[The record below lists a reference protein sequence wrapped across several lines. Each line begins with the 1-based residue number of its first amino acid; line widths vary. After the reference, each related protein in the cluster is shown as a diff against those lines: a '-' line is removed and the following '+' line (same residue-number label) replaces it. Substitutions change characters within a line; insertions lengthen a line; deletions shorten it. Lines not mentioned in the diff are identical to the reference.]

1 MTIVTTPECG
11 RYVLDWERLLREVR
25 QAQDEIYT
33 RTARHACA
41 VELHPA
47 DAREIGRGM
56 LGSPDATPVTYIA
69 AIPVILNDSFI
80 RRRGVAQILQCE
92 LPHRAPQDCPYHAR
106 TNRRLTSRGIPVS
119 IEMPRPGQ
127 G

>member
-1 MTIVTTPECG
+1 MNIGTAECG

-33 RTARHACA
+33 RTARHAC
-41 VELHPA
+41 VVDLHPA
-47 DAREIGRGM
+47 DAKAIAAGM
-56 LGSPDATPVTYIA
+56 RWQDDAAPVTAIA
-69 AIPVILNDSFI
+69 GVPVILNDSFI

-92 LPHRAPQDCPYHAR
+92 LPHQSPQDCPYHAR
-106 TNRRLTSRGIPVS
+106 TNRRLTSRDIPVS
-119 IEMPRPGQ
+119 IDLPRPGQ